1 MIHILDIME
10 KDDTIVKNLLY
21 GLIFTFIIA
30 GAVVSGPA
38 KAFTE
43 FAKLQIVP
51 ARLINDFVQIGGIG
65 AALINA
71 AFVGLIG
78 LILILINKVK
88 ISGPTFAAVLTLMG
102 FGLFGK
108 TVLNILPIIAG
119 VYLAARYVD
128 NEFKQYIIIA
138 LFGTALGPVVSFI
151 AFEFGLTGITG
162 ILTGM
167 FLGLITGFIL
177 PALAVSM
184 LHLHQG
190 FNLYNMGLTC
200 GFFGLFASAF
210 VLASG
215 HKYEKQ
221 LNWYD
226 GDSSFLIWLVPVM
239 SLIFIAI
246 GFIFDKKNAF
256 KAFKNIQKIPG
267 RLPSDFMVMESM
279 EGALINSGLIG
290 LFGSLYVFAVGA
302 DFNGPVIGGLLTIM
316 GFAAFGTNLRNSWPV
331 VAGVVIAALLFNF
344 GLAEPGPILAAIF
357 VTTLGPLA
365 GEFGW
370 KTGIFAGFT
379 HMVMV
384 SQTGGWH
391 GGMNLYNNG
400 FAGGLTA
407 ALIVAIIQWYKAN
420 KPLNSSEF

>member
-1 MIHILDIME
+1 ME
-10 KDDTIVKNLLY
+10 KDDTIVKNLLF
-21 GLIFTFIIA
+21 GLIFAFIAA
-30 GAVVSGPA
+30 GAVIDGPIT
-38 KAFTE
+38 AFTE

-65 AALINA
+65 AALISA
-71 AFVGLIG
+71 ALVGLIG

-119 VYLAARYVD
+119 IYLAARYVD
-128 NEFKQYIIIA
+128 KEFKQYIIIA
-138 LFGTALGPVVSFI
+138 LFGTALGPVVSF
-151 AFEFGLTGITG
+151 AAVEFGLSGVTGTIA
-162 ILTGM
+162 GM
-167 FLGLITGFIL
+167 ALGVLTGFIL

-200 GFFGLFASAF
+200 GFFGLFTSAF
-210 VLASG
+210 VLATG
-215 HKYEKQ
+215 HKYDKV

-226 GDSSFLIWLVPVM
+226 GGSSFLIWLVPVM
-239 SLIFIAI
+239 SLIFIII
-246 GFIFDKKNAF
+246 GFVFDKKNAF

-331 VAGVVIAALLFNF
+331 VLGVALSALLFKF
-344 GLAEPGPILAAIF
+344 DLASPGPILAAIF

-370 KTGIFAGFT
+370 KTGVIAGFI

-420 KPLNSSEF
+420 KPLDASEF